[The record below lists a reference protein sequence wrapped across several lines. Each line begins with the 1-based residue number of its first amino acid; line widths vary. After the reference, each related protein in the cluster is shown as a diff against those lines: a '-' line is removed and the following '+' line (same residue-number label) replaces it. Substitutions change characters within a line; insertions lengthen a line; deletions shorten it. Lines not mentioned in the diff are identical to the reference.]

1 MLETYGNYIVAL
13 AMAATT
19 YLLRIG
25 GFWLIGQIGVPPAL
39 QRAFDALPGS
49 IIIAICM
56 PTVLSGG
63 TAAHAGMLTTLAVM
77 IGLRN
82 ELLAVGIGLAVVIGA
97 RAAGL

>member
-25 GFWLIGQIGVPPAL
+25 GFWLTGQIGVSPAL

-49 IIIAICM
+49 IIIAICV
-56 PTVLSGG
+56 PTAINGG
-63 TAAHAGMLTTLAVM
+63 LAANLGMLATLVVM
-77 IGLRN
+77 IRLRN
-82 ELLAVGIGLAVVIGA
+82 ELLAVACGMALVIGL
-97 RAAGL
+97 RAAGI